1 MIQISKMRSK
11 MESYYPSLTKSE
23 KKVADYILANF
34 KDIMYLSV
42 TELAELA
49 SVGETTIFRFCK
61 KLGFKGY
68 PEFKLLI
75 AQDIVNFEK
84 VNQSEP
90 SSYISS
96 LKDNIVAKV
105 NECYQILD
113 GDALTDAIE
122 MIYNSKRVFFFGIG
136 SSGITAATAK
146 ERLMRIGFLTDVASD
161 AHRMNMVSSVLS
173 DRDTIVAFS
182 LSGATTDVLESLSI
196 AKENGVNVVVATS
209 YVKSPITQK
218 ADIVLQTSGKSNLI
232 EGGSLVNSISQL
244 FIVDLLVTGITLLDK
259 DQTQLMREKTG
270 RSILDKIIK

>member
-1 MIQISKMRSK
+1 